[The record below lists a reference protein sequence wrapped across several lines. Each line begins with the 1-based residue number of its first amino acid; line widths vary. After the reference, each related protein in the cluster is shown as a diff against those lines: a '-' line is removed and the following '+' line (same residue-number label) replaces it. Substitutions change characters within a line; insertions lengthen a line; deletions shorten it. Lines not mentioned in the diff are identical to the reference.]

1 MSPDRSSR
9 LNEDWTDYYDE
20 YEGREPREFLLSVLD
35 TFDRP
40 GDAVDLG
47 CGTGI
52 ETLAMLERGW
62 SVFATD
68 RQEEAMRRT
77 RARVSA
83 ELEPRLRTL
92 VSPMEQVEFPPADL
106 VSASFSLFFCDPNR
120 FDDVWSRLTS
130 AIRPGGRFAGELL
143 GDRDTWARQL
153 EDETSSFTIDRAR
166 ALFDCFAIERFDE
179 EEKQD
184 DDEDDP
190 KWWHVFHVVARKP

>member
-1 MSPDRSSR
+1 MS
-9 LNEDWTDYYDE
+9 LNEDWTEYYDE
-20 YEGREPREFLLSVLD
+20 YQDREPRALLLSVLD
-35 TFDRP
+35 AFDGP
-40 GDAVDLG
+40 GEAVDLG

-52 ETLAMLERGW
+52 ETLALLERGW

-68 RQEEAMRRT
+68 RQEEAILRT
-77 RARVSA
+77 RARVPA
-83 ELEPRLRTL
+83 ELEPRLRTA
-92 VSPMEQVEFPPADL
+92 VSPMENVDFPEADL

-130 AIRPGGRFAGELL
+130 AIRRGGRFAGELL

-153 EDETSSFTIDRAR
+153 ADEVSWFTIHRAR
-166 ALFDCFAIERFDE
+166 ALFDGFDVERFDE

-190 KWWHVFHVVARKP
+190 KWWHVFHVVARKG